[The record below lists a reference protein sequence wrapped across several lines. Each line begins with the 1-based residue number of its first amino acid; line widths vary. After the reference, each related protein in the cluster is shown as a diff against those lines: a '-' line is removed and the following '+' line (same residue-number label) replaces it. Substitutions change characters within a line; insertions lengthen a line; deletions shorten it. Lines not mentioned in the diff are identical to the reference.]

1 MRGRPTTQEIRLR
14 LLALVLALALTWY
27 AMNPA
32 PGPARRAVRDDEPPD
47 EKRREAD
54 SSRGVGYRLARAG
67 CDAPRAAPTPA
78 RSEVQEIDDLEWPDV
93 IDLK

>member
-1 MRGRPTTQEIRLR
+1 MRVR

-27 AMNPA
+27 VMNPA
-32 PGPARRAVRDDEPPD
+32 PGSASRVKRGGDQPD
-47 EKRREAD
+47 WKHREAKSPQSD
-54 SSRGVGYRLARAG
+54 SHRSASTEV
-67 CDAPRAAPTPA
+67 DATGAVAAPT